1 MGELRR
7 DLEKGQEEAVNV
19 AQFVALVKKYTEVP
33 ELTPTILNEFVKEVR
48 VYSPDK
54 STGRK
59 IQKIRVVYNF
69 VGAVE
74 LPQAVALD
82 NRKTA

>member
-1 MGELRR
+1 M
-7 DLEKGQEEAVNV
+7 

-48 VYSPDK
+48 VCSPDR

-74 LPQAVALD
+74 LPQAVAQE